1 MPAQRARPRASVPE
15 AGGAAAPP
23 VPDQQ
28 AQSGQTADAQV
39 EQEISQAIQQLEA
52 GQMPA
57 TPAGPPGQSPLVPAA
72 QPVPRGVLIRAARMA
87 DRVLCPLTV
96 AITLMDLP
104 FRRLPGALRQILGYV
119 AVGTALMTAALWYY
133 IFMLQHR

>member
-1 MPAQRARPRASVPE
+1 
-15 AGGAAAPP
+15 
-23 VPDQQ
+23 
-28 AQSGQTADAQV
+28 
-39 EQEISQAIQQLEA
+39 
-52 GQMPA
+52 
-57 TPAGPPGQSPLVPAA
+57 
-72 QPVPRGVLIRAARMA
+72 MA